1 MKAVLGL
8 DARQGCVT
16 LTLTAC
22 RAECPCSAELSGQ
35 PVNAMISP
43 SLRAQQAGLMCK
55 QT

>member
-8 DARQGCVT
+8 DALQGCVT

-22 RAECPCSAELSGQ
+22 RAGCPCSAELSGQ
-35 PVNAMISP
+35 PVNATISP
-43 SLRAQQAGLMCK
+43 SLQAQQASLLCK